1 VFVLADAGPSTLDM
15 QTERAT
21 VVHCTPWAIF
31 YDTSNTT
38 FSPSILARTTKGAL
52 PASGEMKM
60 DQNRRSESG
69 SSSMA
74 FSSKHLLKNLLP
86 SSSL

>member
-1 VFVLADAGPSTLDM
+1 MDFRTKWDKVNFAHGE
-15 QTERAT
+15 TEQLSFGNSRAHIKAT
-21 VVHCTPWAIF
+21 KVTKK
-31 YDTSNTT
+31 
-38 FSPSILARTTKGAL
+38 KGAKCGT
-52 PASGEMKM
+52 ASGEMKM